1 MAIEQI
7 QPSPA
12 NQRVFQNERFGP
24 SRSSYMARE
33 RPDSGLISPAKYK
46 SSLALIWS
54 ITHIHVPTA
63 TSLLSTTGSD
73 LRRFETAF
81 FSKDITSIIVIPPSE
96 AHKQHKHVHTVI
108 VVNSF
113 HNTKLQGEQLV
124 KTTLTYP

>member
-1 MAIEQI
+1 MKDLPPRDPVTWPEKGQI
-7 QPSPA
+7 L
-12 NQRVFQNERFGP
+12 
-24 SRSSYMARE
+24 
-33 RPDSGLISPAKYK
+33 DSLVQQMYK

-73 LRRFETAF
+73 LRWFETAF

-96 AHKQHKHVHTVI
+96 AHKQHKHFHTVI

-113 HNTKLQGEQLV
+113 HNTTLQGEQLV